1 MTDLVEDLRWRGL
14 IEDAT
19 PGLEEAL
26 AAGRVTGYVGF
37 DPTAPSLHAGSL
49 LPVLALARLQ
59 RAGHR
64 PIAVVGGGT
73 GMVGD
78 PSGKSQ
84 ERQLLSAAAIAENVA
99 GLRAQLGRFLDF
111 DDPRTGALLVDN
123 AEWLGPLGLMEFLRD
138 VGKHFTVNA
147 MTARESVKRRLASE
161 EGISFTEF
169 SYMLLQAYD
178 YLVLHD
184 RHGCTLQMGGSDQWG
199 NILSGIDLIRR
210 LRGAKAHGLVS
221 PLVTD
226 AAGRK
231 FGKTEAGAVWL
242 DPERTSPYH
251 FYQFWLNVADA
262 DAARYLRYFTFLDRG
277 RIAEIEADFA
287 RAPEE
292 RLAQRVLAEEVTR
305 MTHGADGLARAERV
319 TDFLFGKEVAE
330 LRADDLAAGLADA
343 PTTEI
348 PRDEL
353 AAGLPAV
360 DLLVRAGVE
369 GSKGA
374 ARRLVA
380 SGGAYL
386 NGRRLEDGTTVG
398 PDDALDGT
406 LLVLRKGKK
415 TYRLVRVAG

>member
-1 MTDLVEDLRWRGL
+1 MDFVEDLRWRGL
-14 IEDAT
+14 IEEAT

-26 AAGRVTGYVGF
+26 AEGPVTGYVGF
-37 DPTAPSLHAGSL
+37 DPTAPSLHVGSL

-64 PIAVVGGGT
+64 PIGVVGGGT
-73 GMVGD
+73 GMIGD
-78 PSGKSQ
+78 PSGKSH
-84 ERQLLSAAAIAENVA
+84 ERQLLGRAEVAANVA
-99 GLRAQLGRFLDF
+99 GLRAQLERFLDF
-111 DDPRTGALLVDN
+111 DDPRSGAALVDN
-123 AEWLGPLGLMEFLRD
+123 SEWLTTIGLMEFLRD

-147 MTARESVKRRLASE
+147 MTARESVRRRLASE

-184 RHGCTLQMGGSDQWG
+184 RFGCTLQMGGSDQWG

-210 LRGAKAHGLVS
+210 LRGTKAHGLVS

-262 DAARYLRYFTFLDRG
+262 DAVRYLLYFTFLDRD
-277 RIAEIEADFA
+277 RLEEIERDFA

-305 MTHGADGLARAERV
+305 MTHGPEGLARAERV
-319 TDFLFGKEVAE
+319 TEFLFGKEVAE

-343 PTTEI
+343 PTAEI
-348 PRDEL
+348 PRAEL

-360 DLLVRAGVE
+360 DLLVRSGLE
-369 GSKGA
+369 SSKGA

-386 NGRRLEDGTTVG
+386 NGRRLEEGRTVG
-398 PDDALDGT
+398 PDDAIDGL

-415 TYRLVRVAG
+415 TYRLVRVAD

>member
-1 MTDLVEDLRWRGL
+1 MDFVEDLRWRGL
-14 IEDAT
+14 IEETT

-26 AAGRVTGYVGF
+26 REGAVTGYVGF
-37 DPTAPSLHAGSL
+37 DPTASSLHVGSL

-64 PIAVVGGGT
+64 PIGVVGGGT
-73 GMVGD
+73 GMIGD

-84 ERQLLSAAAIAENVA
+84 ERQLLGREQVEENVA
-99 GLRAQLGRFLDF
+99 GIRAQLERFLDF
-111 DDPRTGALLVDN
+111 DDPGTGARLVDN
-123 AEWLGPLGLMEFLRD
+123 SEWLTSIGLMEFLRD

-147 MTARESVKRRLASE
+147 MTARESVRRRLASE
-161 EGISFTEF
+161 DGISFTEF

-184 RHGCTLQMGGSDQWG
+184 RYGCSLQMGGSDQWG

-210 LRGAKAHGLVS
+210 LRGERAHGLVS

-242 DPERTSPYH
+242 DSERTSPYH
-251 FYQFWLNVADA
+251 FFQFWLNVADG
-262 DAARYLRYFTFLDRG
+262 DAARYLRYFTFLERG
-277 RIAEIEADFA
+277 RVEEIERELA

-305 MTHGADGLARAERV
+305 MTHGPEGLARAERV

-330 LRADDLAAGLADA
+330 LRADDLAAGLAEA

-348 PRDEL
+348 PRAEL
-353 AAGLPAV
+353 GAGLTAV
-360 DLLVRAGVE
+360 DLLVRGGLEA
-369 GSKGA
+369 SKGA
-374 ARRLVA
+374 ARRLIA

-386 NGRRLEDGTTVG
+386 NGRRLGEGGTVG
-398 PDDALDGT
+398 LDDAIDGT

-415 TYRLVRVAG
+415 TYRLVRVEG

>member
-1 MTDLVEDLRWRGL
+1 MDFVEDLRWRGL
-14 IEDAT
+14 IEEAT

-26 AAGRVTGYVGF
+26 AEGPLTGYVGF
-37 DPTAPSLHAGSL
+37 DPTAPSLHVGSL

-73 GMVGD
+73 GMIGD

-84 ERQLLSAAAIAENVA
+84 ERQLLGPDRVAENVA
-99 GLRAQLGRFLDF
+99 GLRTQLERFLDF
-111 DDPRTGALLVDN
+111 DDPATGALMVDN
-123 AEWLGPLGLMEFLRD
+123 AEWLAAIGLMEFLRD

-147 MTARESVKRRLASE
+147 MTARESVRRRLASE

-262 DAARYLRYFTFLDRG
+262 DAARYLRYFTFLD
-277 RIAEIEADFA
+277 AERVEAIERDFA
-287 RAPEE
+287 HAPEE

-305 MTHGADGLARAERV
+305 LTHGPEGLGRAERV

-330 LRADDLAAGLADA
+330 LRADDLASGLADA
-343 PTTEI
+343 PTTEV
-348 PRDEL
+348 PRAEL
-353 AAGLPAV
+353 AAGMPAV
-360 DLLVRAGVE
+360 DLVVRAGAE
-369 GSKGA
+369 SSKGA
-374 ARRLVA
+374 ARRLIA

-386 NGRRLEDGTTVG
+386 NGRRLEDGATVG
-398 PDDALDGT
+398 PDDAIDGT

-415 TYRLVRVAG
+415 TYRLVRVTE

>member
-1 MTDLVEDLRWRGL
+1 MDFVEDLRWRGL
-14 IEDAT
+14 IEEAT

-26 AAGRVTGYVGF
+26 AEGPVTGYVGF
-37 DPTAPSLHAGSL
+37 DPTAPSLHVGSL

-64 PIAVVGGGT
+64 PIGVVGGGT
-73 GMVGD
+73 GMIGD
-78 PSGKSQ
+78 PSGKSH
-84 ERQLLSAAAIAENVA
+84 ERQLLGRAEVAANVA
-99 GLRAQLGRFLDF
+99 GLRAQLERFLDF
-111 DDPRTGALLVDN
+111 DDPRSGAALVDN
-123 AEWLGPLGLMEFLRD
+123 SEWLTTIGLMEFLRD

-147 MTARESVKRRLASE
+147 MTARESVRRRLASE

-184 RHGCTLQMGGSDQWG
+184 RFGCTLQMGGSDQWG

-210 LRGAKAHGLVS
+210 LRGTKAHGLVS

-262 DAARYLRYFTFLDRG
+262 DAVRYLLYFTFLDRD
-277 RIAEIEADFA
+277 RLEEIERDFA

-305 MTHGADGLARAERV
+305 MTHGPEGLARAERV
-319 TDFLFGKEVAE
+319 TEFLFGKEVAE

-360 DLLVRAGVE
+360 DLLVRSGLE
-369 GSKGA
+369 SSKGA

-386 NGRRLEDGTTVG
+386 NGRRLEDGATVG
-398 PDDALDGT
+398 PDDAIDGT

-415 TYRLVRVAG
+415 TYRLVRVAD